1 MIDGCHGGFPT
12 RVGMDRHFHFRV
24 GVLARIPHPRG
35 DGPAMLHQRRNP
47 AYSIDELKDLILGQP
62 QLSHD

>member
-1 MIDGCHGGFPT
+1 
-12 RVGMDRHFHFRV
+12 
-24 GVLARIPHPRG
+24 
-35 DGPAMLHQRRNP
+35 MLHQRRNP